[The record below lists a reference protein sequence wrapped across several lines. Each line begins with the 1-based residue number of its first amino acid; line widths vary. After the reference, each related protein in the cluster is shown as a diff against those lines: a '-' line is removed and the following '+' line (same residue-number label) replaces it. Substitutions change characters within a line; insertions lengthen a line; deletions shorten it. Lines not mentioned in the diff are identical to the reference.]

1 MSMMRLSE
9 AAHAIPAELR
19 GEDRA
24 FDAVGTDTR
33 ALSQQALFVAL
44 KGDRYDGHDF
54 INQAVQKHAAGAL
67 IQKSGLRIEDRGL
80 SDRLP
85 LLIVDDTKKSLGT
98 LAAYWRN
105 KFDMPLVA
113 LTGSNGK
120 TTVKEMLASIL
131 REACSAQTPN
141 LDPQSCVLATR
152 GNLNNDIGVPLTL
165 LELEAGHRYAVI
177 EMGMNHAG
185 EIRYLT
191 RLAAPDVA
199 LINNAGMAH
208 VEFLGSVEAVAR
220 AKGEI
225 FEGLKPEG
233 TAVIN
238 ADDRHAGLWRE
249 LASGRSVVDFGIEH
263 RAAVTA
269 TYQLSWLES
278 EIVLKTPQG
287 VARALLKAPGLHN
300 VRNALA
306 ASAAAVALKVPAPAI
321 AKGLERFSGTRGRL
335 QRRAGVRGAMLIDDT
350 YNANPDSARAAIAV
364 LAQAPG
370 KRLLV
375 LGDMGELGPGAAEMH
390 AEVGRRARESG
401 VERLLTL
408 GELSA
413 HATRAFGAGARHF
426 TRIDELLAEIEN
438 ALAPD
443 VAVLIKGSRFM
454 RMERV
459 VAALVGDG
467 EERAERRE
475 EAKP

>member
-24 FDAVGTDTR
+24 FDTVGTDTR
-33 ALSQQALFVAL
+33 VLSPQALFVAL

-54 INQAVQKHAAGAL
+54 INQAVQKRAAGAL

-131 REACSAQTPN
+131 REACSAQTPV

-199 LINNAGMAH
+199 LINNAGAAH
-208 VEFLGSVEAVAR
+208 VEFLGSIEAVAR

-225 FEGLKPEG
+225 FEGLKPDG

-249 LASGRSVVDFGIEH
+249 LAGGRSVVDFGIEH
-263 RAAVTA
+263 RAAVSA
-269 TYQLSWLES
+269 TYQLNWLES

-335 QRRAGVRGAMLIDDT
+335 QRKAGVRGAMLIDDT

>member
-9 AAHAIPAELR
+9 AARAIPAELR

-33 ALSQQALFVAL
+33 ALSPQALFVAL
-44 KGDRYDGHDF
+44 TGDRYDGHDF
-54 INQAVQKHAAGAL
+54 IAQAVQRRAAGAL
-67 IQKSGLRIEDRGL
+67 VQKSGLRVEDRGL

-85 LLIVDDTKKSLGT
+85 LLIVDDTRKSLGA

-131 REACSAQTPN
+131 REACSAQSSI

-165 LELEAGHRYAVI
+165 LELNAGHRYAVI

-185 EIRYLT
+185 EIRTLA

-199 LINNAGMAH
+199 LINNAGTAH

-225 FEGLKPEG
+225 VEGLKPEG

-249 LASGRSVVDFGIEH
+249 LAGGRRVVDFGIER
-263 RAAVTA
+263 RAAVSA
-269 TYQLSWLES
+269 TYQLRWLES

-287 VARALLKAPGLHN
+287 EARTVLKAPGLHN

-321 AKGLERFSGTRGRL
+321 AKGLARFSGTKGRL
-335 QRRAGVRGAMLIDDT
+335 QKKAGVHGATLIDDT

-375 LGDMGELGPGAAEMH
+375 LGDMGELGPDAAEMH
-390 AEVGRRARESG
+390 AEVGRCARESG

-413 HATRAFGAGARHF
+413 HAARAFGPGARHY
-426 TRIDELLAEIEN
+426 TRIEDLLAEIEN

-454 RMERV
+454 QMERV
-459 VAALVGDG
+459 VAALADDG
-467 EERAERRE
+467 EERGERRE
-475 EAKP
+475 GASP